1 MILLAG
7 LDVRF
12 AVRDGHGTASTLP
25 DHNRGKGGLPR
36 DYMVKNSE
44 TVSLVMDSPAAVRS
58 RSPRSDCD
66 DGEPSDEQWIDNPL
80 LSKRNQ

>member
-12 AVRDGHGTASTLP
+12 AVRDGHGTANTLP

-36 DYMVKNSE
+36 DYMVKNSIP
-44 TVSLVMDSPAAVRS
+44 VALAGQS
-58 RSPRSDCD
+58 
-66 DGEPSDEQWIDNPL
+66 EQKWARL
-80 LSKRNQ
+80 